1 MKLVQWTLKHEMN
14 ITEIGLQEV
23 RGQGLCKFED
33 ITTSRQLECSIDDY
47 LVSTDHSNN
56 RTNLEFYSLH
66 IYTTNCA
73 PHPQCSFVQL
83 VLQRNCICPRPL
95 GRSSI
100 TILYVASCHRMLQFQ
115 CKTFWKRN
123 HGLTAN
129 FARSQPISFRVLSGW
144 CANAGRGLDM
154 CTPRFVDDGC
164 RQQVQLVQKQGSSQ
178 CLWDLLQRNV
188 QGIHLNSST
197 FHGVDNLTSI
207 LGLSM
212 NYIYTSGWVYHRYLH
227 VPQYQRQLPH

>member
-33 ITTSRQLECSIDDY
+33 ITTSRQLDCSMDDY

-73 PHPQCSFVQL
+73 PHPKCGFVQL

-144 CANAGRGLDM
+144 CANAGER
-154 CTPRFVDDGC
+154 PRYVHSEVC
-164 RQQVQLVQKQGSSQ
+164 RWWMQAVGATRAEAGVFTMLVGSS
-178 CLWDLLQRNV
+178 
-188 QGIHLNSST
+188 SA
-197 FHGVDNLTSI
+197 
-207 LGLSM
+207 
-212 NYIYTSGWVYHRYLH
+212 
-227 VPQYQRQLPH
+227 